1 MKREDA
7 PERICTWDT
16 ETTGVDIA
24 NDRIITAYARI
35 RNRSGETEKE
45 LSVVIDPGVPIPQGA
60 SDVHGMTDE
69 WVQEHGGS
77 PRKGI
82 NDIYMFLSD
91 AVRAGIPIVGYNN
104 SFDLGILSYEVQ
116 RHFRFDMWNTIGTKG
131 VFFDPIV
138 YDRAMDQYRKGKRTL
153 EKVAPVYGVPFDPEL
168 AHDAKYDVEVT
179 CKLAWR
185 IFQRSP
191 YTLEQLQAWQPIW
204 KKEWADHI
212 TEYFESIGKTN
223 DDGSKIVVS
232 GAFPWEREG
241 DTK

>member
-35 RNRSGETEKE
+35 RNMSGETEKE
-45 LSVVIDPGVPIPQGA
+45 LSVVINPGVPIPKGA

-69 WVQEHGGS
+69 WVRENGGD
-77 PRKGI
+77 PRRGI

-91 AVRAGIPIVGYNN
+91 AIRAGIPIVGYNN
-104 SFDLGILSYEVQ
+104 GFDLGILSHEVE
-116 RHFRFDMWNTIGTKG
+116 RHFRFDMWKTLGITGI
-131 VFFDPIV
+131 FFDPII
-138 YDRAMDQYRKGKRTL
+138 YDRAMDKYRKGKRTL

-179 CKLAWR
+179 CKVAWR

-191 YTLEQLQAWQPIW
+191 YTLEQLQAWQHTW
-204 KKEWADHI
+204 KKGWADHL
-212 TEYFESIGKTN
+212 TDYFESIGQTEE
-223 DDGSKIVVS
+223 DGSKIIVN
-232 GAFPWEREG
+232 GEFPWERKG
-241 DTK
+241 AK